1 MTVECH
7 VILLGRFKGWLNVL
21 TINPASVLQLCWV
34 LYSLRPFCICDWYL
48 VLEGVVKVVLTHL
61 PHSHVLFSTQPF
73 FFLNDLYMIS
83 VLTIWSCPCVESSL
97 VLLEEGVF
105 LWPVYSVDI
114 ILLTFALLHSVL
126 QCQFCLLNQV
136 SLDFLFFHSSS
147 L

>member
-83 VLTIWSCPCVESSL
+83 VLTIWSCPCVEASL
-97 VLLEEGVF
+97 VLLEEGFCYNQCVLLANSISISPDSF
-105 LWPVYSVDI
+105 HIPRLNLPVTPGVSW
-114 ILLTFALLHSVL
+114 LLLLHSSPL
-126 QCQFCLLNQV
+126 
-136 SLDFLFFHSSS
+136 
-147 L
+147 